1 MQITNLRLHKTEKHI
16 LDCCLEFLKWIHF
29 NPPQISFLYDDK
41 DLFDKYKSYFKE
53 LKVSVPNI
61 ESLQIKYVDSNMLI
75 TEYGWN
81 NKCDILI
88 GKPDE
93 DYFNILTDI
102 KHSKIN
108 PYLKNLSIS
117 DETQF

>member
-1 MQITNLRLHKTEKHI
+1 
-16 LDCCLEFLKWIHF
+16 
-29 NPPQISFLYDDK
+29 
-41 DLFDKYKSYFKE
+41 
-53 LKVSVPNI
+53 
-61 ESLQIKYVDSNMLI
+61 MLI